1 LNSKGG
7 RDEPKRKPLPAA
19 PSEQP
24 SDTPSDDRIQLN
36 VGGVLFETTTTTLGS
51 GSPNFFSGLLQ
62 HRTLQPIELFIDRD
76 PTHFRRILNYL
87 RCARMPGRRSGFPH
101 SKDSA
106 QAAVDVAAL
115 MPVADLMELR
125 LEAEFYQLEVRAH
138 ILQCCPI

>member
-1 LNSKGG
+1 MS
-7 RDEPKRKPLPAA
+7 RKRKLPAA
-19 PSEQP
+19 PAEQLLP
-24 SDTPSDDRIQLN
+24 DTPSDDRIQLN

-51 GSPNFFSGLLQ
+51 GNPNFFSGLLQ
-62 HRTLQPIELFIDRD
+62 HRTLLPIELFIDRD

-87 RCARMPGRRSGFPH
+87 RCARMPGRRPGFPH

-106 QAAVDVAAL
+106 QAAVDGAAL

-138 ILQCCPI
+138 ILHCCPI